1 MLSIINVNVG
11 IYEDEDIRQK
21 DLEALLKI
29 MDYELNTKGNYCLVG
44 GSFGYL
50 LNGADG
56 EFLNNMQSPSWSKN
70 LPDSFNADVL
80 NGIGYSIARDEV
92 AIDQN
97 IGTVRD
103 MSVSYSKGGS
113 FEAIV
118 DGFIVSKN
126 ISVDNVSVIDN
137 GYLYSSHNPVK
148 ISFRLLR

>member
-1 MLSIINVNVG
+1 ML
-11 IYEDEDIRQK
+11 
-21 DLEALLKI
+21 
-29 MDYELNTKGNYCLVG
+29 NYHK
-44 GSFGYL
+44 
-50 LNGADG
+50 
-56 EFLNNMQSPSWSKN
+56 ENN
-70 LPDSFNADVL
+70 
-80 NGIGYSIARDEV
+80 SIARDEV